1 MVYWSRVLPLLRPC
15 VFLRD
20 ELVCLQGDECIEAF
34 VLTSGRLVASTL
46 VDAGALKETDYAPA
60 LASRL
65 RRFEA
70 SAAGAVAEADKFS
83 EEFVRCGDIDRS
95 SSDGEAV
102 VEHDAGKLMRLRMRV
117 VEPGGMVNILCALKV
132 TSKSGEMVRA
142 CGKADCYALDSDA
155 LISEFDAD
163 KEVGPI
169 SHRPIWL
176 SLMHNL
182 QFLIHNPDHFLFPY
196 FYLQIVIQHLTLF
209 HPLLMLMQVL
219 DEARQFILST
229 HFKMKRS
236 EEGSQL
242 PRYQLSDTEIQVN
255 MAKYAGVSATLSEKE
270 A

>member
-95 SSDGEAV
+95 FNDGEAV

-142 CGKADCYALDSDA
+142 CDKADCYALDSDA
-155 LISEFDAD
+155 LLHEFEVD
-163 KEVGPI
+163 KEVN
-169 SHRPIWL
+169 S
-176 SLMHNL
+176 M
-182 QFLIHNPDHFLFPY
+182 
-196 FYLQIVIQHLTLF
+196 
-209 HPLLMLMQVL
+209 
-219 DEARQFILST
+219 ST
-229 HFKMKRS
+229 F
-236 EEGSQL
+236 
-242 PRYQLSDTEIQVN
+242 
-255 MAKYAGVSATLSEKE
+255 
-270 A
+270 